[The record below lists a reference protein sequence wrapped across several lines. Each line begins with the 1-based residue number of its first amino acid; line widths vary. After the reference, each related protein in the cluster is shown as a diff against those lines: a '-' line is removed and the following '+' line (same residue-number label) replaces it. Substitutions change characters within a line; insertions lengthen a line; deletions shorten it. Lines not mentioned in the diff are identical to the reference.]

1 MLGKFQEDNKNNLPN
16 EFDLFLGFLQIYD
29 LLLNLN
35 QTSNDAIMQH
45 LLKQDEVLDNQTNEL
60 QKQTNI
66 YLKKIIEQNI
76 EIISQNKEIKNLLQN
91 MSK

>member
-35 QTSNDAIMQH
+35 QTSNDTIMQ
-45 LLKQDEVLDNQTNEL
+45 EL
-60 QKQTNI
+60 QRQNKE
-66 YLKKIIEQNI
+66 YLSKIIE
-76 EIISQNKEIKNLLQN
+76 
-91 MSK
+91 

>member
-1 MLGKFQEDNKNNLPN
+1 MNNNRNKNLPS
-16 EFDLFLGFLQIYD
+16 EYDLFLGFLQIYD